1 MKKETPEH
9 FFTPSIMYLTGTILI
24 FAVSLIYVS
33 VIAGRS
39 IFTTIVGQKA
49 KKLFK
54 YSKIILN
61 QWDHNIS
68 DKNSQKLKRELI
80 AENIRNELQEDNL
93 RYERAH
99 WSTWEKWWIYFIR

>member
-9 FFTPSIMYLTGTILI
+9 FFTPSIMYLTGTIVI

-39 IFTTIVGQKA
+39 IFTTIVGQKV

-93 RYERAH
+93 RYERAT
-99 WSTWEKWWIYFIR
+99 WSNWEKSWIYFIR